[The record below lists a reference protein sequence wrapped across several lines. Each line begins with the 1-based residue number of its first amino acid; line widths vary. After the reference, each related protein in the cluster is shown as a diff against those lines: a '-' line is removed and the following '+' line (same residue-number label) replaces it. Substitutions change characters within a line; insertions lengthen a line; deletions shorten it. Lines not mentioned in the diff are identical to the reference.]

1 MPSRYSGV
9 VGRNGTERKA
19 LTGQVGTAGSVDLV
33 SSALVVWNVRSL
45 IGRDSEEASVLE
57 QKVSLSNPETL
68 CDRSVA
74 SVAAVCDGELKL
86 SVSSNVSL
94 LTAWHGCV
102 ERQSIAWEVEA
113 EDCAGGPVVVDRDLR
128 DVWGVGRGVLVEP
141 EGRAVGG
148 DRGVLNVATGADG
161 NTAEVDGLLAALAG
175 LERWQSCCRCGEG
188 ECDEGLHFGC
198 VGDYLED
205 CDEVRCKVCLV

>member
-1 MPSRYSGV
+1 MSIHHPSSVIFTRIAKQIQWCCRPQWHGTQSPHRSSWYGWQRRSG
-9 VGRNGTERKA
+9 KQCPCC
-19 LTGQVGTAGSVDLV
+19 LSFGQRIS
-33 SSALVVWNVRSL
+33 SSASGPARLTWNVRSL

-175 LERWQSCCRCGEG
+175 LSKC
-188 ECDEGLHFGC
+188 
-198 VGDYLED
+198 
-205 CDEVRCKVCLV
+205 